1 MKSAL
6 VLAIAL
12 QLSVTAHAAQD
23 LPGGGI
29 SAGNLS
35 RHVQVLAS
43 DEFEGRAPAT
53 PGEEKTVAYL
63 IQEMKKAGVQPAG
76 DNGGWTQ
83 AVPLVHAQV
92 DGPVQATLHIGGKSQ
107 VLVNGEDLVLQ
118 TLQPVDRM
126 QVESAPLVFVGY
138 GVNAPERGWD
148 DYKGV
153 DLRGKIAVVLVNDPD
168 FETPAPGAFDG
179 RAVTYYGLS
188 LIHI

>member
-63 IQEMKKAGVQPAG
+63 IQEMK
-76 DNGGWTQ
+76 
-83 AVPLVHAQV
+83 
-92 DGPVQATLHIGGKSQ
+92 
-107 VLVNGEDLVLQ
+107 
-118 TLQPVDRM
+118 
-126 QVESAPLVFVGY
+126 
-138 GVNAPERGWD
+138 
-148 DYKGV
+148 
-153 DLRGKIAVVLVNDPD
+153 
-168 FETPAPGAFDG
+168 
-179 RAVTYYGLS
+179 
-188 LIHI
+188 